1 MKLVVEITD
10 GRTKG
15 GHLIPYIDAKFAT
28 DRDDDAQE
36 SFSQAERVARLTE
49 VCTEVRKV
57 VNAYYSK
64 GIGLMPRVVKHNTN
78 SGWRIDNDD
87 LFQQDP
93 FTEK

>member
-1 MKLVVEITD
+1 MKLVIEITD

-28 DRDDDAQE
+28 DREDDAHE
-36 SFSQAERVARLTE
+36 TFSQAEQVARLTE

-64 GIGLMPRVVKHNTN
+64 DISSMPRVVRHNTVFDEYGN
-78 SGWRIDNDD
+78 PI
-87 LFQQDP
+87 FQG
-93 FTEK
+93 EE